1 MKCTRCGADLSP
13 NDSFCGSCGNKI
25 TPPDSI
31 GPDSI
36 ESETGP
42 VNHVNIEIESEH
54 TYMDTQSFPFVETG
68 DNFYSSDQPEE
79 IFPPY
84 SDNQHNTQIND
95 TQSGLPKVV
104 YVDYDE
110 DEDEPEE
117 YYEKSD
123 KKKGSGA
130 SAIAIILVI
139 VLLLFGIFTAFN
151 FLLMTDRIDVDNVE
165 FLGSYK
171 DSLGDFLNI
180 SDESEDDSE
189 KEEAKAKD
197 DSDKNDK
204 KSDGKD
210 TDSQKTTV
218 KETVK
223 ETTTETTTEAT
234 TEPSTEPTTEAPE
247 DAIPSELQKYSSK
260 LVPEGK
266 TYKIKL
272 NDAKAKVNYRSA
284 PEFIDVKEK
293 SNNILGKLGNG
304 DELFVEYIYDGVW
317 AVYKKD
323 GKYVFSSMYDK
334 ADSSQGK
341 LMVAE

>member
-13 NDSFCGSCGNKI
+13 NDSFCGSCGNRI
-25 TPPDSI
+25 TQPDL
-31 GPDSI
+31 I

-54 TYMDTQSFPFVETG
+54 TYLDTQRLPFAESE
-68 DNFYSSDQPEE
+68 DDFYRTEQAKD
-79 IFPPY
+79 IFPPKA
-84 SDNQHNTQIND
+84 DNQQYQHIND
-95 TQSGLPKVV
+95 TQSGMPKIFHVE
-104 YVDYDE
+104 YE
-110 DEDEPEE
+110 DEKEEE
-117 YYEKSD
+117 YDKKTD
-123 KKKGSGA
+123 KKKGSAA

-151 FLLMTDRIDVDNVE
+151 FVVMTDKIDVGNIE
-165 FLGSYK
+165 FLKSYK

-218 KETVK
+218 KETV
-223 ETTTETTTEAT
+223 TETTTEAT

-266 TYKIKL
+266 KYKIKL
-272 NDAKAKVNYRSA
+272 NDSKAKVNYRSA